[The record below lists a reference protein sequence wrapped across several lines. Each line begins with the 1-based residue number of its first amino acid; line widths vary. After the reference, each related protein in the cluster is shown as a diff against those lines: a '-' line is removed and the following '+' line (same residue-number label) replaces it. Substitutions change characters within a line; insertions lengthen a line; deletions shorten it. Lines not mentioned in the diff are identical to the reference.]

1 MQQPTQPAL
10 VVSRSLMAILFLV
23 AGVRKL
29 LAYGGTLGYLT
40 QLGVP
45 LPEVALPVIILIEIG
60 GGIALVLG
68 WQTQWIA
75 SLLAG
80 FTLVTA
86 FLGHRFW
93 AVDPAQF
100 SGQLNHFLKNV
111 AITGAF
117 IGLASAA
124 RARLLAARQ

>member
-10 VVSRSLMAILFLV
+10 VLCRALMATLFLV

-45 LPEVALPVIILIEIG
+45 LPEAALPVIIFIEIG
-60 GGIALVLG
+60 GGLALMLG
-68 WQTQWIA
+68 WQTQWVA
-75 SLLAG
+75 GLMAG
-80 FTLVTA
+80 FTLLTA
-86 FLGHRFW
+86 LTGHRFW
-93 AVDPAQF
+93 MAESAQF
-100 SGQLNHFLKNV
+100 SNQLNHFLKNL

-117 IGLASAA
+117 IGLAGAA
-124 RARLLAARQ
+124 RARQLATRQ